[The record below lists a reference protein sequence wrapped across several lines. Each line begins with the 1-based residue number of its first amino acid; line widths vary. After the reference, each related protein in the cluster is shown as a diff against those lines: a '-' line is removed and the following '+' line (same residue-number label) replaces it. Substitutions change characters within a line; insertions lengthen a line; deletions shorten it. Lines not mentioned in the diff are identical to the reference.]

1 METASTFSAT
11 RPMPP
16 PPSPPHR
23 YGDDR
28 PNFEP
33 IQEEEPQ
40 MMPQYMYY
48 PPPPEQLQS
57 TTEPSLI
64 ETLSKKVLFL
74 IFLAFII
81 GLFVGKSMVSTVVIQ
96 PK

>member
-1 METASTFSAT
+1 METASTFSTT
-11 RPMPP
+11 RPPPP

-48 PPPPEQLQS
+48 QPPPEQPQ
-57 TTEPSLI
+57 TEPSLI

-74 IFLAFII
+74 IFLAFIV